1 MKSKIDL
8 KYLNR
13 DGARRMEKTG
23 WVGVKLKLGI
33 YEKAL

>member
-1 MKSKIDL
+1 MKSKKDL

-23 WVGVKLKLGI
+23 WVGVELKLDI
-33 YEKAL
+33 FAKAL